1 MNSFYWV
8 FYTLFKS
15 ISKAFFSWKVVNRE
29 KLIEDGPV
37 LIVSNHQSF
46 LDPPMLGI
54 SYEDGIYFFARK
66 TLFQGIF
73 KWALPLCQAIP
84 IDQENPDAAS
94 LKHVIR
100 LLKSGKRVLV
110 FPEGSRTPDG
120 EIHDGMG
127 GIGLILSKTKVP
139 VQPLRISGAYEAF
152 PIGARFPRLRPVTV
166 TVGDPIPFTPTELNA
181 KGKDAYQHLTD
192 KIMDAIRSSLR
203 NNPFPGPMI
212 SRLKLMDFRCYGSFS
227 WQIPQQGA
235 IILGNN
241 ARGKTSLLEAVCF
254 LLRLQSPRTART
266 GPLVSHGKQSF
277 GIRGELPGQIR
288 RILWAP
294 DAPDLRVNGEPRKDQ
309 RSYLADSYP
318 VVWMGNDDLSL
329 VQAGADA
336 RRKYM
341 DFLGS
346 QWHPGYRLALFSYR
360 RALKTRN
367 YLLKHRHRDKLQL
380 DAYTRQL
387 ALHGTELRNLRAN
400 LLALL
405 APHIALAYRNIGGRQ
420 EQVSISYRAS
430 EEGDLYER
438 LCASMDRDIRY
449 GQTQNGPHRDDL
461 DITLNGRNAAQFASE
476 GQQRTTAISMKLAQ
490 SSLLTEETG
499 HTPIHLI
506 DDVFGELDPTRRI
519 AFLQSLPADAQSL
532 ITTTH
537 LDWLHNAPCPLPAFR
552 LEDGALAPL

>member
-1 MNSFYWV
+1 
-8 FYTLFKS
+8 
-15 ISKAFFSWKVVNRE
+15 
-29 KLIEDGPV
+29 
-37 LIVSNHQSF
+37 
-46 LDPPMLGI
+46 
-54 SYEDGIYFFARK
+54 
-66 TLFQGIF
+66 
-73 KWALPLCQAIP
+73 
-84 IDQENPDAAS
+84 
-94 LKHVIR
+94 
-100 LLKSGKRVLV
+100 
-110 FPEGSRTPDG
+110 
-120 EIHDGMG
+120 
-127 GIGLILSKTKVP
+127 
-139 VQPLRISGAYEAF
+139 
-152 PIGARFPRLRPVTV
+152 
-166 TVGDPIPFTPTELNA
+166 
-181 KGKDAYQHLTD
+181 
-192 KIMDAIRSSLR
+192 
-203 NNPFPGPMI
+203 MI

-420 EQVSISYRAS
+420 EQVSIAYRAS

-449 GQTQNGPHRDDL
+449 GQTNGMTWTSR
-461 DITLNGRNAAQFASE
+461 
-476 GQQRTTAISMKLAQ
+476 
-490 SSLLTEETG
+490 
-499 HTPIHLI
+499 
-506 DDVFGELDPTRRI
+506 
-519 AFLQSLPADAQSL
+519 
-532 ITTTH
+532 
-537 LDWLHNAPCPLPAFR
+537 
-552 LEDGALAPL
+552 

>member
-1 MNSFYWV
+1 
-8 FYTLFKS
+8 
-15 ISKAFFSWKVVNRE
+15 
-29 KLIEDGPV
+29 
-37 LIVSNHQSF
+37 
-46 LDPPMLGI
+46 
-54 SYEDGIYFFARK
+54 
-66 TLFQGIF
+66 
-73 KWALPLCQAIP
+73 
-84 IDQENPDAAS
+84 
-94 LKHVIR
+94 
-100 LLKSGKRVLV
+100 
-110 FPEGSRTPDG
+110 
-120 EIHDGMG
+120 
-127 GIGLILSKTKVP
+127 
-139 VQPLRISGAYEAF
+139 
-152 PIGARFPRLRPVTV
+152 
-166 TVGDPIPFTPTELNA
+166 
-181 KGKDAYQHLTD
+181 
-192 KIMDAIRSSLR
+192 
-203 NNPFPGPMI
+203 MI

-387 ALHGTELRNLRAN
+387 ALHGTELRNLRAH

-420 EQVSISYRAS
+420 EQVSIAYRAS

-506 DDVFGELDPTRRI
+506 DDVFGGAGSHAPDSLSAVASSGRAEPHHHHPSGLAARCSVPP
-519 AFLQSLPADAQSL
+519 ASLPAGG
-532 ITTTH
+532 
-537 LDWLHNAPCPLPAFR
+537 WNPCPPLKKRGQKQRTGVRLRHFRDAIPSPIRSGFPQYTFYGNPRRHTTPAQWFYPEKLP
-552 LEDGALAPL
+552 D

>member
-1 MNSFYWV
+1 
-8 FYTLFKS
+8 
-15 ISKAFFSWKVVNRE
+15 
-29 KLIEDGPV
+29 
-37 LIVSNHQSF
+37 
-46 LDPPMLGI
+46 
-54 SYEDGIYFFARK
+54 
-66 TLFQGIF
+66 
-73 KWALPLCQAIP
+73 
-84 IDQENPDAAS
+84 
-94 LKHVIR
+94 
-100 LLKSGKRVLV
+100 
-110 FPEGSRTPDG
+110 
-120 EIHDGMG
+120 
-127 GIGLILSKTKVP
+127 
-139 VQPLRISGAYEAF
+139 
-152 PIGARFPRLRPVTV
+152 
-166 TVGDPIPFTPTELNA
+166 
-181 KGKDAYQHLTD
+181 
-192 KIMDAIRSSLR
+192 
-203 NNPFPGPMI
+203 MI

-329 VQAGADA
+329 VQAGADT

-387 ALHGTELRNLRAN
+387 ALHGTELRNLRAH

-420 EQVSISYRAS
+420 EQVSIAYRAS

-537 LDWLHNAPCPLPAFR
+537 LDWLHDAPCPLPAFR
-552 LEDGALAPL
+552 LEDGTLAPL

>member
-120 EIHDGMG
+120 KIHDGMG

-152 PIGARFPRLRPVTV
+152 PIGARFPSLRP
-166 TVGDPIPFTPTELNA
+166 
-181 KGKDAYQHLTD
+181 
-192 KIMDAIRSSLR
+192 
-203 NNPFPGPMI
+203 
-212 SRLKLMDFRCYGSFS
+212 FRCYGSFS

-387 ALHGTELRNLRAN
+387 ALHGTELRNLRAH

-420 EQVSISYRAS
+420 EQVSIAYRAS

-537 LDWLHNAPCPLPAFR
+537 LDWLHDAPCPLPAFR
-552 LEDGALAPL
+552 LEDGTLAPL

>member
-1 MNSFYWV
+1 
-8 FYTLFKS
+8 
-15 ISKAFFSWKVVNRE
+15 
-29 KLIEDGPV
+29 
-37 LIVSNHQSF
+37 
-46 LDPPMLGI
+46 
-54 SYEDGIYFFARK
+54 
-66 TLFQGIF
+66 
-73 KWALPLCQAIP
+73 
-84 IDQENPDAAS
+84 
-94 LKHVIR
+94 
-100 LLKSGKRVLV
+100 
-110 FPEGSRTPDG
+110 
-120 EIHDGMG
+120 
-127 GIGLILSKTKVP
+127 
-139 VQPLRISGAYEAF
+139 
-152 PIGARFPRLRPVTV
+152 
-166 TVGDPIPFTPTELNA
+166 
-181 KGKDAYQHLTD
+181 
-192 KIMDAIRSSLR
+192 
-203 NNPFPGPMI
+203 
-212 SRLKLMDFRCYGSFS
+212 
-227 WQIPQQGA
+227 
-235 IILGNN
+235 
-241 ARGKTSLLEAVCF
+241 
-254 LLRLQSPRTART
+254 
-266 GPLVSHGKQSF
+266 
-277 GIRGELPGQIR
+277 
-288 RILWAP
+288 
-294 DAPDLRVNGEPRKDQ
+294 
-309 RSYLADSYP
+309 
-318 VVWMGNDDLSL
+318 MGNDDLSL

-387 ALHGTELRNLRAN
+387 ALHGTELRNLRAH

-420 EQVSISYRAS
+420 EQVSIAYRAS

-537 LDWLHNAPCPLPAFR
+537 LDWLHDAPCPLPAFR

>member
-1 MNSFYWV
+1 
-8 FYTLFKS
+8 
-15 ISKAFFSWKVVNRE
+15 
-29 KLIEDGPV
+29 
-37 LIVSNHQSF
+37 
-46 LDPPMLGI
+46 
-54 SYEDGIYFFARK
+54 
-66 TLFQGIF
+66 
-73 KWALPLCQAIP
+73 
-84 IDQENPDAAS
+84 
-94 LKHVIR
+94 
-100 LLKSGKRVLV
+100 
-110 FPEGSRTPDG
+110 
-120 EIHDGMG
+120 
-127 GIGLILSKTKVP
+127 
-139 VQPLRISGAYEAF
+139 
-152 PIGARFPRLRPVTV
+152 
-166 TVGDPIPFTPTELNA
+166 
-181 KGKDAYQHLTD
+181 
-192 KIMDAIRSSLR
+192 
-203 NNPFPGPMI
+203 
-212 SRLKLMDFRCYGSFS
+212 
-227 WQIPQQGA
+227 
-235 IILGNN
+235 
-241 ARGKTSLLEAVCF
+241 
-254 LLRLQSPRTART
+254 
-266 GPLVSHGKQSF
+266 
-277 GIRGELPGQIR
+277 
-288 RILWAP
+288 
-294 DAPDLRVNGEPRKDQ
+294 
-309 RSYLADSYP
+309 
-318 VVWMGNDDLSL
+318 
-329 VQAGADA
+329 
-336 RRKYM
+336 M

-420 EQVSISYRAS
+420 EQVSIAYRAS

-537 LDWLHNAPCPLPAFR
+537 LDWLHNAPCPCQPSGWRMAPLPPLKSADR
-552 LEDGALAPL
+552 NNGQASACGISGALFLPHTFRISTIYILWKSPAAYHSGTIDLSRKASGLRGSAYSLRHSSTRRASVKLTLPFSVTYGVRPEAATLSVSRPLVVPHTVRALWYSWLKKESVSSSPASIKRKVWRWGRITTNATGFFHMNPKPPQLAVIMLKCSGEPAVTSIQSSPINCTALS

>member
-1 MNSFYWV
+1 
-8 FYTLFKS
+8 
-15 ISKAFFSWKVVNRE
+15 
-29 KLIEDGPV
+29 
-37 LIVSNHQSF
+37 
-46 LDPPMLGI
+46 
-54 SYEDGIYFFARK
+54 
-66 TLFQGIF
+66 
-73 KWALPLCQAIP
+73 
-84 IDQENPDAAS
+84 
-94 LKHVIR
+94 
-100 LLKSGKRVLV
+100 
-110 FPEGSRTPDG
+110 
-120 EIHDGMG
+120 
-127 GIGLILSKTKVP
+127 
-139 VQPLRISGAYEAF
+139 
-152 PIGARFPRLRPVTV
+152 
-166 TVGDPIPFTPTELNA
+166 
-181 KGKDAYQHLTD
+181 
-192 KIMDAIRSSLR
+192 
-203 NNPFPGPMI
+203 MI

-241 ARGKTSLLEAVCF
+241 AQGKTSLLEAVCF
-254 LLRLQSPRTART
+254 LLRLQSPRTARP
-266 GPLVSHGKQSF
+266 GPLAAHGKQAF
-277 GIRGELPGQIR
+277 GIRGELPGQAR
-288 RILWAP
+288 RILWTP

-387 ALHGTELRNLRAN
+387 ALHGTELKSLRAPSFPCPMISRLKLMDFRCYGSFSWQIPQQGAIILGN
-400 LLALL
+400 NAQGKTSLLEAVCFLLRLQSPRTARPGPLAAHGKQAFGIRGELPGQARRILWTPDAPDLRVNGEPRKDQRSYLADSYPVVWMGNDDLSLVQAGADARRKYMDFLGSQWHPGYRLALFSYRRALKTRNYLLKHRHRDKLQLDAYTRQLALHGTELKSLRASLLTLL
-405 APHIALAYRNIGGRQ
+405 APHITLAYRSIGGRE
-420 EQVSISYRAS
+420 EQVAVAYRAS

-438 LCASMDRDIRY
+438 LCAAVDRDIRY

-461 DITLNGRNAAQFASE
+461 DITLNGRSAAQFASE
-476 GQQRTTAISMKLAQ
+476 GQQRTIAISMKLAQ

-506 DDVFGELDPTRRI
+506 DDVFGELDPTRRV

-537 LDWLHNAPCPLPAFR
+537 LDWLHDTPCPLPSFR
-552 LEDGALAPL
+552 LEDSTLKPL

>member
-1 MNSFYWV
+1 
-8 FYTLFKS
+8 
-15 ISKAFFSWKVVNRE
+15 
-29 KLIEDGPV
+29 
-37 LIVSNHQSF
+37 
-46 LDPPMLGI
+46 
-54 SYEDGIYFFARK
+54 
-66 TLFQGIF
+66 
-73 KWALPLCQAIP
+73 
-84 IDQENPDAAS
+84 
-94 LKHVIR
+94 
-100 LLKSGKRVLV
+100 
-110 FPEGSRTPDG
+110 
-120 EIHDGMG
+120 
-127 GIGLILSKTKVP
+127 
-139 VQPLRISGAYEAF
+139 
-152 PIGARFPRLRPVTV
+152 
-166 TVGDPIPFTPTELNA
+166 
-181 KGKDAYQHLTD
+181 
-192 KIMDAIRSSLR
+192 
-203 NNPFPGPMI
+203 MI

-387 ALHGTELRNLRAN
+387 ALHGTELRNLRAH

-420 EQVSISYRAS
+420 EQVSIAYRAS

-519 AFLQSLPADAQSL
+519 AFCSRFQRTRRASSPPPIWTGCTMLRAPCQPSGWRMAPLPPSEKARTRNNEQASACGISGALFLHPYVQDFHNIHLMEIPGGIPLRHNRFIQKSFRVERLRVQLAALQHQARFRKTYIAVLRHVWRQAGSGHLVRIPSARCSAHGQSLMVLMAEKGKRQLVPGLNKTEGMALGAD
-532 ITTTH
+532 
-537 LDWLHNAPCPLPAFR
+537 N
-552 LEDGALAPL
+552 

>member
-1 MNSFYWV
+1 
-8 FYTLFKS
+8 
-15 ISKAFFSWKVVNRE
+15 
-29 KLIEDGPV
+29 
-37 LIVSNHQSF
+37 
-46 LDPPMLGI
+46 
-54 SYEDGIYFFARK
+54 
-66 TLFQGIF
+66 
-73 KWALPLCQAIP
+73 
-84 IDQENPDAAS
+84 
-94 LKHVIR
+94 
-100 LLKSGKRVLV
+100 
-110 FPEGSRTPDG
+110 
-120 EIHDGMG
+120 
-127 GIGLILSKTKVP
+127 
-139 VQPLRISGAYEAF
+139 
-152 PIGARFPRLRPVTV
+152 
-166 TVGDPIPFTPTELNA
+166 
-181 KGKDAYQHLTD
+181 
-192 KIMDAIRSSLR
+192 
-203 NNPFPGPMI
+203 MI

-241 ARGKTSLLEAVCF
+241 AQGKTSLLEAVCF
-254 LLRLQSPRTART
+254 LLRLQSPRTARP
-266 GPLVSHGKQSF
+266 GPLAAHGKQAF
-277 GIRGELPGQIR
+277 GIRGELPGQAR
-288 RILWAP
+288 RILWTP

-387 ALHGTELRNLRAN
+387 ALHGTELKSLRAS
-400 LLALL
+400 LLTLL
-405 APHIALAYRNIGGRQ
+405 APHITLAYRSIGERE
-420 EQVSISYRAS
+420 EQVAVAYRAS

-438 LCASMDRDIRY
+438 LCAAVDRDIRY

-461 DITLNGRNAAQFASE
+461 DITLNGRSAAQFASE
-476 GQQRTTAISMKLAQ
+476 GQQRTIAISMKLAQ

-506 DDVFGELDPTRRI
+506 DDVFGEMDPTRRV

-537 LDWLHNAPCPLPAFR
+537 LDWLHDTPCPLPSFR
-552 LEDGALAPL
+552 LEDSTLKPL

>member
-1 MNSFYWV
+1 
-8 FYTLFKS
+8 
-15 ISKAFFSWKVVNRE
+15 
-29 KLIEDGPV
+29 
-37 LIVSNHQSF
+37 
-46 LDPPMLGI
+46 
-54 SYEDGIYFFARK
+54 
-66 TLFQGIF
+66 
-73 KWALPLCQAIP
+73 
-84 IDQENPDAAS
+84 
-94 LKHVIR
+94 
-100 LLKSGKRVLV
+100 
-110 FPEGSRTPDG
+110 
-120 EIHDGMG
+120 
-127 GIGLILSKTKVP
+127 
-139 VQPLRISGAYEAF
+139 
-152 PIGARFPRLRPVTV
+152 
-166 TVGDPIPFTPTELNA
+166 
-181 KGKDAYQHLTD
+181 
-192 KIMDAIRSSLR
+192 
-203 NNPFPGPMI
+203 MI

-254 LLRLQSPRTART
+254 LLRLQSPRTVRT

-420 EQVSISYRAS
+420 EQVSIAYRAS

-519 AFLQSLPADAQSL
+519 AFCSRFQRTRRASSPPPIWTGCTMLRAPCQPSGWRMAPLPPSEKARTETTNRRPPAAFPGRYSFTHTFRISTIYILWKSPAAYHSGTIDLSRKASGLRGSAYSLRHSSTRRASVKLTLPFSVTYGVRPEAATLSVSRPLVVPHTVRALWYSWLKKESVSSSPASIKRKVWRWGR
-532 ITTTH
+532 ITT
-537 LDWLHNAPCPLPAFR
+537 NATGFFHMNPKPPQLAVIMLKCSGEPAVTSIQSSPINCT
-552 LEDGALAPL
+552 ALS